1 MFSANGNYI
10 VIEGVCSELLIDV
23 AGRQV
28 MGKAPGFI
36 QKAGGYE
43 KKAPGFIQKAAVYEK
58 KAAGFGQNP
67 APFVCPAVYFP
78 QAKQENQKKL

>member
-36 QKAGGYE
+36 QKAG
-43 KKAPGFIQKAAVYEK
+43 VYEK

-67 APFVCPAVYFP
+67 PPFVCPAVYFL

>member
-1 MFSANGNYI
+1 MFPANDNYI
-10 VIEGVCSELLIDV
+10 VIEGFCGELLIDV

-28 MGKAPGFI
+28 MGKAAGFI
-36 QKAGGYE
+36 QKAGVYE
-43 KKAPGFIQKAAVYEK
+43 KKAPGFIQKAGVYEK

-67 APFVCPAVYFP
+67 APFVCPAVYFL